1 MSSTMDSISQES
13 QSLSPTPRPPRS
25 KRGRLSLA
33 CTQCR
38 KRKVRCDATTPKCRN
53 CVLRGDECTT
63 FDPRRPNAV
72 AVRKWPHK
80 SSQSTSTLSPVERR
94 ASIVSQHSSPASL
107 MGSQHTATTPLS
119 ASGNKER
126 VPSWIERAYQESQT
140 SPESETDGQTNDSPD
155 VVMNTDESSHRIKYM
170 GSSSLQCLTRFID
183 LFLQRRGLDPIG
195 RHFRWGMCFTE
206 EFSLPLVPSLP
217 DLPSMSVMEPCIK
230 KYFSRTHPLIPVLDH
245 TEFISDVLRFSDLQ
259 QTCPNGL
266 QGAITSVDAPAVA
279 AIYAVLSIGMDD
291 HEGTISP
298 TATGYLTGA
307 YSLVSHLLSFPY
319 MSSVQ
324 ALVLLAVAM
333 RARGK
338 DGQCWHL
345 LGQAIRIGYSLGFH
359 RKIVI
364 SNPNE
369 DSGHQVDRQLHSRVW
384 WSCYALEKSMQ
395 LETGRPSAIEIT
407 DCDQPLPDKSSGLNQ
422 CFIRWV
428 SLSQLVGKISEHIFQ
443 KRAESALE
451 FLSGI
456 AQLDQALIDWLD
468 EGTED
473 AKTNQNA
480 KTSEEKSFAV
490 FLSLQFHQA
499 QITLLR
505 ASLIFPETSFQNQV
519 QRHESKIQSIS
530 RLLQSQVTCVEAART
545 IITQVAEFA
554 DSQPDFLLLTP
565 TPTFLAAVTLALQTF
580 KKPHKR
586 MGRSDGELVRIGS
599 DYVAECYR
607 RVGQHSEFVK
617 GVLELSLRVNQVL
630 SGDSSTIQTPRLQQ
644 QDSQD
649 ASLDQRMLSPSQFC
663 DPSVDS
669 FVFDPLEY
677 FQDPFQAMP
686 LDHFWAVMENDFATI
701 GDQGMC

>member
-1 MSSTMDSISQES
+1 MDTASQE
-13 QSLSPTPRPPRS
+13 QPLSPRPPRS

-53 CVLRGDECTT
+53 CVLRGDECET
-63 FDPRRPNAV
+63 FDPRRPNGP

-80 SSQSTSTLSPVERR
+80 SSQSISTISPIQRR
-94 ASIVSQHSSPASL
+94 ASIATASQQSSPASSIV
-107 MGSQHTATTPLS
+107 GSQHA
-119 ASGNKER
+119 GNKER
-126 VPSWIERAYQESQT
+126 NPSWIERAYQESQST
-140 SPESETDGQTNDSPD
+140 PDSGTDVHTNDSPD

-183 LFLQRRGLDPIG
+183 LFLQRRGFDPIG

-206 EFSLPLVPSLP
+206 EYALPLVPILP
-217 DLPSMSVMEPCIK
+217 DLPSMSVMEPCLK
-230 KYFSRTHPLIPVLDH
+230 KYFSRTHPLVPVLDH
-245 TEFISDVLRFSDLQ
+245 TAFISDVLRFSEMQ
-259 QTCPNGL
+259 QTSPTGL
-266 QGAITSVDAPAVA
+266 QGAVTSVDAPALVA
-279 AIYAVLSIGMDD
+279 VYAVLSIGMDD
-291 HEGTISP
+291 HEGQISP

-307 YSLVSHLLSFPY
+307 YSLVSHLLSLPY

-324 ALVLLAVAM
+324 ALVLLAIAM

-345 LGQAIRIGYSLGFH
+345 LGQAIRIGYSIGFH

-369 DSGHQVDRQLHSRVW
+369 DSGNQIDRQLHSRVW
-384 WSCYALEKSMQ
+384 WACYALEKSMQ

-407 DCDQPLPDKSSGLNQ
+407 DCDQPLPDKTSGLDP

-428 SLSQLVGKISEHIFQ
+428 SLSLLVGKISEHIFQ
-443 KRAESALE
+443 RRAETALE

-456 AQLDQALIDWLD
+456 SELDQALVDWLD
-468 EGTED
+468 EASED
-473 AKTNQNA
+473 TKTNQSA
-480 KTSEEKSFAV
+480 PKSSEERSFAV

-505 ASLIFPETSFQNQV
+505 ASLLFPEASFSNEV
-519 QRHESKIQSIS
+519 QKHEAKISTT
-530 RLLQSQVTCVEAART
+530 RLLQSQTTCVEAARS

-554 DSQPDFLLLTP
+554 DSQPDFPLLTP
-565 TPTFLAAVTLALQTF
+565 TPTFLAATTLALQTF

-586 MGRSDGELVRIGS
+586 MGRSDGELVRIAS
-599 DYVAECYR
+599 DYVADCYR

-617 GVLELSLRVNQVL
+617 GVLELTQRVNQVL
-630 SGDSSTIQTPRLQQ
+630 SGDNSSSVDQTQRPPQPDLQTTNN
-644 QDSQD
+644 
-649 ASLDQRMLSPSQFC
+649 DQRMLSPNQFG
-663 DPSVDS
+663 DVGTDL
-669 FVFDPLEY
+669 FAFDPLEY

-686 LDHFWAVMENDFATI
+686 LDHFWAVMESDFATI

>member
-1 MSSTMDSISQES
+1 MDTVSQEHP
-13 QSLSPTPRPPRS
+13 LSPRPPRS

-53 CVLRGDECTT
+53 CVLRGDECET
-63 FDPRRPNAV
+63 FDPRRPNGP

-80 SSQSTSTLSPVERR
+80 SSQSTSTISPIQRR
-94 ASIVSQHSSPASL
+94 ASIATASQQSSPASSIV
-107 MGSQHTATTPLS
+107 GSQHA
-119 ASGNKER
+119 GNKDR
-126 VPSWIERAYQESQT
+126 NPSWIERAYQESQST
-140 SPESETDGQTNDSPD
+140 PDSGTDVHTNDSPD

-183 LFLQRRGLDPIG
+183 LFLQRRGFDPIG

-206 EFSLPLVPSLP
+206 EYALPLVPILP
-217 DLPSMSVMEPCIK
+217 DLPSMSVMEPCLK
-230 KYFSRTHPLIPVLDH
+230 KYFSRTHPLVPVLDH
-245 TEFISDVLRFSDLQ
+245 TAFISDVLRFSEMQ
-259 QTCPNGL
+259 QTSPTGL
-266 QGAITSVDAPAVA
+266 QGAVTSVDAPALVA
-279 AIYAVLSIGMDD
+279 VYAVLSIGMDD
-291 HEGTISP
+291 HEGQISP
-298 TATGYLTGA
+298 TAT
-307 YSLVSHLLSFPY
+307 
-319 MSSVQ
+319 
-324 ALVLLAVAM
+324 
-333 RARGK
+333 GK

-345 LGQAIRIGYSLGFH
+345 LGQAIRIGYSIGFH

-369 DSGHQVDRQLHSRVW
+369 DSGNQVDRQLHSRVW
-384 WSCYALEKSMQ
+384 WACYALEKSMQ

-407 DCDQPLPDKSSGLNQ
+407 DCDQPLPDKTSGLDP

-428 SLSQLVGKISEHIFQ
+428 SLSLLVGKISEHIFQ
-443 KRAESALE
+443 RRAETALE

-456 AQLDQALIDWLD
+456 SELDQALVDWLD
-468 EGTED
+468 EASED
-473 AKTNQNA
+473 AKANQNA
-480 KTSEEKSFAV
+480 SKSSEERSFAV

-505 ASLIFPETSFQNQV
+505 ASLLFPEASFSNEV
-519 QRHESKIQSIS
+519 QKHEAKISTT
-530 RLLQSQVTCVEAART
+530 RLLQSQTTCVEAARS

-565 TPTFLAAVTLALQTF
+565 TPTFLAATTLALQTF

-586 MGRSDGELVRIGS
+586 MGRSDGELVRIAS
-599 DYVAECYR
+599 DYVADCYR
-607 RVGQHSEFVK
+607 KVGQHSEFVK
-617 GVLELSLRVNQVL
+617 GVLELTQRVNQVL
-630 SGDSSTIQTPRLQQ
+630 SGDNSSSVDQTQRPQ
-644 QDSQD
+644 QD
-649 ASLDQRMLSPSQFC
+649 LPTTNNDQRMLSPNQFG
-663 DPSVDS
+663 DVATDS

-686 LDHFWAVMENDFATI
+686 LDHFWAVMESDFATI

>member
-1 MSSTMDSISQES
+1 MSSTMESISQES
-13 QSLSPTPRPPRS
+13 QSLSPRPPRS

-80 SSQSTSTLSPVERR
+80 SSQSTSTLSPVQRR

-107 MGSQHTATTPLS
+107 IGSQHAASTPLS

-126 VPSWIERAYQESQT
+126 VPSWIERAYQEVQT
-140 SPESETDGQTNDSPD
+140 SPESGTDGQTNDSPD

-230 KYFSRTHPLIPVLDH
+230 KYFSRTHPLIPILDH

-259 QTCPNGL
+259 QTCQNGL
-266 QGAITSVDAPAVA
+266 QGAMTSVDAPALV

-298 TATGYLTGA
+298 AATGYLTGA

-407 DCDQPLPDKSSGLNQ
+407 DCDQPLPDKSSGLNP

-443 KRAESALE
+443 RRAESALE

-480 KTSEEKSFAV
+480 KSSEEKSFAV

-505 ASLIFPETSFQNQV
+505 ASLVFPETSFQSQV

-554 DSQPDFLLLTP
+554 DCQPDFLLLTP

-617 GVLELSLRVNQVL
+617 GVLELSVRVNQVL
-630 SGDSSTIQTPRLQQ
+630 SGDSSTIQTPRLSQ
-644 QDSQD
+644 QDSQE
-649 ASLDQRMLSPSQFC
+649 ASLDQRMLSPGQFC
-663 DPSVDS
+663 DTNVDS

-686 LDHFWAVMENDFATI
+686 LDHFWAVMESDFATI